1 MLQLHGKIANE
12 NDENKFSLHSSRQGR
27 SEGQQQVRDLKDLR
41 SKTDA
46 QLLELLQRQRHILL
60 QKSLMAKLADGGE
73 KIKGLVNRIEEE
85 LKSREDLKSAGAQR
99 VVADFGE
106 RIEWNIGDEEVKPA
120 LPEKSS
126 DPLLNF
132 LKQQKTNIKI
142 MDPYAEQICSKFGSP
157 KENASVT
164 ERFMPHRS
172 SEASRRLSPSSGS
185 VQNHST
191 QEIPIRDSLLL
202 QKKQINT
209 ESKLLK
215 ANTQLASWRQLA
227 AVIDSDESDAEDEEQ
242 SDEEVDPET
251 KTEEED
257 VPELPDLDD
266 ATISER

>member
-1 MLQLHGKIANE
+1 MLNVGNVNAFGK
-12 NDENKFSLHSSRQGR
+12 SSRQGR

-41 SKTDA
+41 SKSDA

-85 LKSREDLKSAGAQR
+85 LKYRDLKNAGAQK
-99 VVADFGE
+99 VEADFGE
-106 RIEWNIGDEEVKPA
+106 RIEWNVSDEEVKPA

-126 DPLLNF
+126 DPLLNY
-132 LKQQKTNIKI
+132 LKQQKTNMKI
-142 MDPYAEQICSKFGSP
+142 MDPFAEQICSKYGSP
-157 KENASVT
+157 KEHASVT
-164 ERFMPHRS
+164 DRFMPHRS
-172 SEASRRLSPSSGS
+172 SEAKRRLSPRSGS
-185 VQNHST
+185 SVENHST

-202 QKKQINT
+202 QKQINT

-242 SDEEVDPET
+242 SDEEVDPEI
-251 KTEEED
+251 KAEEED
-257 VPELPDLDD
+257 APELPDLDD